1 MEAKMS
7 KKVEQKNVSDRKF
20 LRTAVLGC
28 IGLIIISILIVGCA
42 ATAEPEVV
50 TVVETVVVEKEV
62 EGETVTVIETVEV
75 EKIVEV
81 ENTVEVEVT
90 PVPAPVGERVPIVFL
105 SQETDPL
112 SVEIFREAIVD
123 FEAENPDIRI
133 ELQFAGPDQIVETM
147 VASLSAG
154 AGALDVFQPN
164 PAVGFLLGA
173 EGQLLSL
180 TDMVEEMGGDEYF
193 LGGKNFLRLDD
204 DIYGVPFG
212 GGEAMVWYRTDLFEE
227 AGIEI
232 PETLEEFEAAAEY
245 FTQEFNP
252 DSPTEYGVTLPLG
265 HHGATWLFGS
275 PFLYG
280 FGGEIF
286 DEDLNVVFDSPETV
300 AAVEWYTGLASYAS
314 DAAVGYAWGDMID
327 TFLTEQTA
335 MTFYMGRPLGRAYL
349 NAPQLV
355 GNIGVFPYPTD
366 NIKATFSDPS
376 YYAINAAT
384 EHPEESQRWVEYL
397 LSPEVSAK
405 VFCTIP
411 THILPINQDQLDWWN
426 QDVTGCDMLDENP
439 DIKQAFGEYIPFAYN
454 PIVNAGGISAATEEG
469 AAEAVYTGSPNPLY
483 SAPDYPFAAAV
494 QKVVVDGMSAED
506 AVREVALE
514 AQRVV
519 DEQKAEMGWGE

>member
-1 MEAKMS
+1 MS
-7 KKVEQKNVSDRKF
+7 KKKNVSRREF
-20 LRTAVLGC
+20 LRTAVLVC
-28 IGLIIISILIVGCA
+28 VSLIVAGLITVGCA
-42 ATAEPEVV
+42 STTPTPEVV
-50 TVVETVVVEKEV
+50 TVVETVIVEKEV
-62 EGETVTVIETVEV
+62 EGETVTIIETVEV

-81 ENTVEVEVT
+81 QVTEEPKEEV
-90 PVPAPVGERVPIVFL
+90 ERVPIVFL

-112 SVEIFREAIVD
+112 SVAIFRKAIQD

-147 VASLSAG
+147 VAALSAG
-154 AGALDVFQPN
+154 ASSLDVFQPN
-164 PAVGFLLGA
+164 PAVGFMLGA

-180 TDMVEEMGGDEYF
+180 NDMVEEMGGDEYF
-193 LGGKNFLRLDD
+193 LGGKDFLRLGD

-212 GGEAMVWYRTDLFEE
+212 GGLALVWYRKDLFE
-227 AGIEI
+227 ADGIPI
-232 PETLEEFEAAAEY
+232 PETLEEFEEVAKH
-245 FTQEFNP
+245 FTREFNP

-300 AAVEWYTGLASYAS
+300 AAVEWYTSMAPYAS
-314 DAAVGYAWGDMID
+314 EAAVGYAWGDMID
-327 TFLTEQTA
+327 TVLTEQTA
-335 MTFYMGRPLGRAYL
+335 MTFYMGRPLGRAYQ

-366 NIKATFSDPS
+366 NIKATYSDPS
-376 YYAINAAT
+376 YYAINAAS
-384 EHPEESQRWVEYL
+384 EHPEEAQRWVEYL
-397 LSPEVSAK
+397 LSPEVSGE

-439 DIKQAFGEYIPFAYN
+439 EIKEAFGKYIEYAYN
-454 PIVNAGGISAATEEG
+454 PIVNAGGIYKATEEG
-469 AAEAVYTGSPNPLY
+469 ADTFVYTGAPNPLY
-483 SAPDYPFAAAV
+483 SAPDFPFAAAV
-494 QKVVVDGMSAED
+494 QLVVVEGMSPAD
-506 AVREVALE
+506 AVKEVALE
-514 AQRVV
+514 AARVV
-519 DEQKAEMGWGE
+519 EEMKKELGWGE